1 MVNFATQFI
10 FFITENKEWGLKGRT
25 ENTVVELRGELL
37 PLFSVLKR
45 LWRQD
50 IARPAIMQ
58 QQMIKINRGVLVCLG
73 VVASQILIY
82 FGGYDDLYVDPKVDF
97 M

>member
-1 MVNFATQFI
+1 
-10 FFITENKEWGLKGRT
+10 
-25 ENTVVELRGELL
+25 
-37 PLFSVLKR
+37 
-45 LWRQD
+45 
-50 IARPAIMQ
+50 MQ

-82 FGGYDDLYVDPKVDF
+82 FGGYDDLYVYPKVDF

>member
-1 MVNFATQFI
+1 M
-10 FFITENKEWGLKGRT
+10 
-25 ENTVVELRGELL
+25 VELRGELL

-82 FGGYDDLYVDPKVDF
+82 FGGYDDLYVYPKVDF